1 MDPARQRV
9 LLHDLRLFTS
19 TFALSFWLLVAGAQ
33 PESLL
38 KVPIHCLREVA
49 DPACTAETSM
59 AKGASNA
66 KIACLLSLSPKM
78 VADYV
83 SNILHE
89 LQVAD
94 RKEAAIHVREAGVG
108 HYKP

>member
-1 MDPARQRV
+1 
-9 LLHDLRLFTS
+9 
-19 TFALSFWLLVAGAQ
+19 
-33 PESLL
+33 
-38 KVPIHCLREVA
+38 
-49 DPACTAETSM
+49 M

-94 RKEAAIHVREAGVG
+94 RKEAAIHVREVGVG